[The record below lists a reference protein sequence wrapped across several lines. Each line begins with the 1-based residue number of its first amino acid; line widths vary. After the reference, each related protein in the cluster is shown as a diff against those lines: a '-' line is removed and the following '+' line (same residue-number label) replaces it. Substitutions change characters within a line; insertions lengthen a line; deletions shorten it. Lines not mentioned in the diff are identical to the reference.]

1 MSVQPRLNLNGVCK
15 TFGATMVVKRVTLE
29 VLPGEVHA
37 LIGENGA
44 GKSTLMKMIAGVH
57 RPEEGSISMD
67 GSPVEFRAPA
77 DALAAGVCT
86 VYQELNLIPELDCAS
101 NIALGREP
109 HRMLFARRAE
119 MNARAAQVLAEIG
132 SRAKPTTLVSSLSTG
147 ERQLVEIAK
156 ALAGEARIVIMDEPT
171 AALSTG
177 EIARLHEAVRRLAA
191 RGIAVIYI
199 THKLAELFVLSDRV
213 SVMRDGNL
221 ITTVRTA
228 DTTRDALVATMLGK
242 ELQTD
247 IAKAPSRH
255 RRDRVE
261 PDHPE
266 RKSADAAAE
275 FVVERLST
283 AGLVRDVSFRL
294 RAGEILGMAGLVGA
308 GRTETVRA
316 LVGLEKIVSGEIA
329 LGGQRFTPRNPGH
342 AQNAGVVMVPEDRKT
357 QGLLLDQSVESN
369 ATLPHLARLSRF
381 GWINGRA
388 VRALAQQCI
397 DSFDVRP
404 KLPQKAIGLLSG
416 GNQQKVL
423 IGRWLLDNYRVV
435 IFDEPSKGVDIGA
448 REGIWQMVRSAAA
461 RGAAVIVVSSETEEL
476 IALSHRIVVM
486 RQGEVTAELDNT
498 DLTEE
503 EVMKHAF

>member
-1 MSVQPRLNLNGVCK
+1 MKSAHSRLTMESVCK
-15 TFGATMVVKRVTLE
+15 TFGATMVVKRVSLE
-29 VLPGEVHA
+29 VAPGEVHA

-44 GKSTLMKMIAGVH
+44 GKSTLTKMIAGVH
-57 RPEEGSISMD
+57 RPDAGNISMD
-67 GSPVEFRAPA
+67 GVPVDFRTPG
-77 DALAAGVCT
+77 DALAAGVST

-109 HRMLFARRAE
+109 HRMLFARSAAI
-119 MNARAAQVLAEIG
+119 NARAAAVLAEVG
-132 SRAKPTTLVSSLSTG
+132 SRAAPTTLVSALSTG

-156 ALAGEARIVIMDEPT
+156 ALASDARIVIMDEPT

-177 EIARLHEAVRRLAA
+177 EIALLHKAVKRLTA
-191 RGIAVIYI
+191 RGISVIYI
-199 THKLAELFVLSDRV
+199 THKLAELFVLADRV

-221 ITTVRTA
+221 ITTLRTSE
-228 DTTRDALVATMLGK
+228 TSRDELVATMLGK
-242 ELQTD
+242 DLQSEVSN
-247 IAKAPSRH
+247 AQARH
-255 RRDRVE
+255 DR
-261 PDHPE
+261 E
-266 RKSADAAAE
+266 RFSQALDANAAAD
-275 FVVERLST
+275 FVVDGLST
-283 AGLVRDVSFRL
+283 SGQVRDVSFRL
-294 RAGEILGMAGLVGA
+294 KAGEILGMAGLVGA

-316 LVGLEKIVSGEIA
+316 LVGLEKIVAGDIV
-329 LGGQRFTPRNPGH
+329 LGGKTFRPRNPGQ
-342 AQNAGVVMVPEDRKT
+342 AQGAGIVMVPEDRKT

-369 ATLPHLARLSRF
+369 ATLPHLRRLSRF
-381 GWINGRA
+381 GWIDRRG

-404 KLPQKAIGLLSG
+404 RLPQKAIGLLSG

-423 IGRWLLDNYRVV
+423 IGRWLLDDYRVV

-448 REGIWQMVRSAAA
+448 REGIWQMVRTAAA

-476 IALSHRIVVM
+476 IALSHRILVM
-486 RQGEVTAELDNT
+486 RQGEVTAQLDNI

>member
-1 MSVQPRLNLNGVCK
+1 MSVQPRLKLDNVCK
-15 TFGATMVVKRVTLE
+15 TFGATMVVKRVSLE
-29 VLPGEVHA
+29 VAPGEVHA

-44 GKSTLMKMIAGVH
+44 GKSTLMKIIAGVH

-67 GSPVEFRAPA
+67 GVPVGYRAPA
-77 DALAAGVCT
+77 DALGAGVCT
-86 VYQELNLIPELDCAS
+86 VYQELNLIPDLDCAS

-119 MNARAAQVLAEIG
+119 MNARAAQVLVEIG

-177 EIARLHEAVRRLAA
+177 EIALLHEAVRRLTA
-191 RGIAVIYI
+191 RGISVIYI

-213 SVMRDGNL
+213 SVMRDGSL
-221 ITTVRTA
+221 ITTVKTK
-228 DTTRDALVATMLGK
+228 DTHRDALVASMLGK
-242 ELQTD
+242 ELQVDVAQARALHNREVQENASD
-247 IAKAPSRH
+247 ISH
-255 RRDRVE
+255 
-261 PDHPE
+261 
-266 RKSADAAAE
+266 AD

-283 AGLVRDVSFRL
+283 AGQVRDVSFRL
-294 RAGEILGMAGLVGA
+294 TSGEILGFAGLVGA

-316 LVGLEKIVSGEIA
+316 LVGLEKIVSGDIV
-329 LGGQRFTPRNPGH
+329 LGGERFTPRNPGH
-342 AQNAGVVMVPEDRKT
+342 AQNAGIVMVPEDRKT

-369 ATLPHLARLSRF
+369 ATLPHLMRLSRF
-381 GWINGRA
+381 GWIDRLA
-388 VRALAQQCI
+388 VRKLAQQCI

-404 KLPQKAIGLLSG
+404 KLPQQKIGLLSG

-423 IGRWLLDNYRVV
+423 IGRWLLDDYRVV

-476 IALSHRIVVM
+476 IALCHRIVVM
-486 RQGEVTAELDNT
+486 RQGEVTADLDNAN
-498 DLTEE
+498 LTEE